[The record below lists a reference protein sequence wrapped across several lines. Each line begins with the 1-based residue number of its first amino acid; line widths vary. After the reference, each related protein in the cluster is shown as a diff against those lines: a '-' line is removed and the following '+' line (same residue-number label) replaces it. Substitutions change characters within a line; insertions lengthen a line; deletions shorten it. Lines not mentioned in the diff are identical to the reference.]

1 MSHDEHEGHYAWEVE
16 PFDPEGPLGI
26 LISMSDV
33 ECGQILDVNTV
44 ILANGDSDEEIEWA
58 RSTAEEIA
66 GRLNSIATL
75 TAERDQLK
83 EQLDGAHAIGFREGY
98 RLAKKRGEAQRDALE
113 TFICLGHQGNPQ
125 QERCGGAWGYEEPN
139 TWNSICVRA
148 REALGGK
155 S

>member
-75 TAERDQLK
+75 TAERDQLRIDLTAARELAK
-83 EQLDGAHAIGFREGY
+83 FEESVGDAHRKLAQLDIVVFDKIR
-98 RLAKKRGEAQRDALE
+98 AQRDALRTALE
-113 TFICLGHQGNPQ
+113 KIWLGDHLSDWAR
-125 QERCGGAWGYEEPN
+125 E
-139 TWNSICVRA
+139 VA